1 MKSESWREDDMY
13 NRCVINRVVNNN
25 FIKAVLAGKEV
36 VIQDKGIAFN
46 HQIGDCVVLSSD
58 AKIYELSGSLFGT
71 YTNSLIEQV
80 PEEIWNFTELVSDF
94 IAERIGKKLDA
105 NAFFALLDHIFVAVD
120 RVRKG
125 VKLPAYLSSEARLYY
140 KREYEIASQ
149 VVYQM
154 SKYFN
159 LEFQDSER
167 AFMTIHI
174 VDISLD
180 IANGTALEIEKI
192 VDAILEIVNAFF
204 SSEIDHDTLDY
215 ERFLNHLKYFASK
228 VLGNIDKD
236 KKKCEHY
243 DVFSMLSKE
252 WMLQMDCV
260 NLITRTMQEKYNY
273 FAVKDDQ
280 LYLLIHLV
288 KITSR

>member
-1 MKSESWREDDMY
+1 MH
-13 NRCVINRVVNNN
+13 NRCVIDRVVNNN
-25 FIKAVLAGKEV
+25 FIKSVLAGKEV

-46 HQIGDCVVLSSD
+46 HHVGDCVALSSD
-58 AKIYELSGSLFGT
+58 AKIYALSGSLFGN
-71 YTNSLIEQV
+71 YTKSLIEQV
-80 PEEIWNFTELVSDF
+80 PAEIWSFTELVSDF
-94 IAERIGKKLDA
+94 IAERIGKELDA

-125 VKLPAYLSSEARLYY
+125 VKLPAYLSTEARVYY
-140 KREYEIASQ
+140 KREYDIASQ
-149 VVYQM
+149 VVDQM
-154 SKYFN
+154 SQYFN
-159 LEFQDSER
+159 LDFQDSER
-167 AFMTIHI
+167 VFMAIHI

-180 IANGTALEIEKI
+180 VANGTAMEIEKI
-192 VDAILEIVNAFF
+192 VDAILEIVKAFF
-204 SSEIDHDTLDY
+204 SSEIDRDTLDY

-228 VLGNIDKD
+228 VLGDADKD
-236 KKKCEHY
+236 GRQCAHY

-252 WMLQMDCV
+252 WLLQMDCV

-273 FAVKDDQ
+273 SATKDDQ